1 MPERSGNQQDNSIP
15 NDGHTAKTRREF
27 LSGLAAGTV
36 AAAGYFVGQE
46 LLTKEDAPH
55 EEYQNRQKQ
64 IATCAAKYA
73 YLEEFITSASN
84 ETDSYQPNQKL
95 SQELFNFNAR
105 FRKIYDSYL
114 SWSDVAANLLN
125 NSNSLHL
132 GVKYTVNLVLE
143 THKQAGALA
152 GLRPLVEAE
161 IKNEQEKYKKTP
173 QAMAQIKN
181 YYDLITLEQKI
192 ADEIRLAGDIFL
204 SKFNHIQI

>member
-73 YLEEFITSASN
+73 YLENLLHQHQTKQILT
-84 ETDSYQPNQKL
+84 NQIKNYL
-95 SQELFNFNAR
+95 KSCFNFNAR
-105 FRKIYDSYL
+105 FRKIYDS
-114 SWSDVAANLLN
+114 
-125 NSNSLHL
+125 
-132 GVKYTVNLVLE
+132 
-143 THKQAGALA
+143 
-152 GLRPLVEAE
+152 
-161 IKNEQEKYKKTP
+161 
-173 QAMAQIKN
+173 
-181 YYDLITLEQKI
+181 
-192 ADEIRLAGDIFL
+192 IFL
-204 SKFNHIQI
+204 GRTPPRIY